1 MVVVGVGHEL
11 SLCTS
16 IIVVAAV
23 GLPPQARELSTVN
36 SFRQHRLW
44 RMHGIRHDLILLLL
58 LHTRNGPLLLS
69 AAARSGGGGGRAL
82 LAATALRGVDRDRD
96 EVPIAAADCGAS
108 GGRRMALVESV
119 RLRCKRAE
127 PVETNARKC
136 CGAAL
141 ILQAGPSPERGR
153 GPPCS

>member
-1 MVVVGVGHEL
+1 M
-11 SLCTS
+11 
-16 IIVVAAV
+16 AAA
-23 GLPPQARELSTVN
+23 GPPPQARGLATAN
-36 SFRQHRLW
+36 SFRQHRLLLR

-58 LHTRNGPLLLS
+58 HTHSPQLLA
-69 AAARSGGGGGRAL
+69 AAARTGGGGRAL